1 MTINRL
7 IEQIK
12 RNPDY
17 DRVGMILTHNGVVRG
32 TSRDGRP
39 VKGLRVSVDDNKLAY
54 VIDTHKSRSGIVD
67 IAVKIFSD
75 RDLAVGDDVMV
86 LMVAGDIRENV
97 ISTLHDTLNA
107 IKSTVTHK
115 TEYFIEDQP

>member
-39 VKGLRVSVDDNKLAY
+39 V
-54 VIDTHKSRSGIVD
+54 
-67 IAVKIFSD
+67 
-75 RDLAVGDDVMV
+75 
-86 LMVAGDIRENV
+86 
-97 ISTLHDTLNA
+97 
-107 IKSTVTHK
+107 
-115 TEYFIEDQP
+115 

>member
-12 RNPDY
+12 RRTDY

-32 TSRDGRP
+32 TSRDGQP
-39 VKGLRVSVDDNKLAY
+39 VKGLRVSVDKNKLAH
-54 VIDTHKSRSGIVD
+54 VIDTHKSRPGIVD
-67 IAVKIFSD
+67 IAVTIFSD
-75 RDLAVGDDVMV
+75 RDLAVGDDVMI

-115 TEYFIEDQP
+115 TEYFITD